1 MARHD
6 VHPTPQRGGRGYV
19 LDVQAGLLSELGTRV
34 VVPLLPLADTPKP
47 MGDLNPVFEVEG
59 EPHVMVTQ
67 AITSLAHRHDEITR
81 ALEIL
86 LTGF

>member
-1 MARHD
+1 M
-6 VHPTPQRGGRGYV
+6 

-67 AITSLAHRHDEITR
+67 AIASVPTKEIRPAITSLNHRHDEITR